1 MSRENVEVVERMLA
15 LLHTGDADGAL
26 QRFSPD
32 VLADSSRLPG
42 GGLGR
47 GRGELSRIIGQWIA
61 PVDDWREEVDEIS
74 AVGDRVLVIATQ
86 RGRGKGSGAEVAT
99 HYSTIYKVRDGQI
112 VSMALYPD
120 PDDARA
126 ATGPGERGD

>member
-26 QRFSPD
+26 QRFSP
-32 VLADSSRLPG
+32 
-42 GGLGR
+42 
-47 GRGELSRIIGQWIA
+47 
-61 PVDDWREEVDEIS
+61 
-74 AVGDRVLVIATQ
+74 LVIATQ

-112 VSMALYPD
+112 VSMALYAD
-120 PDDARA
+120 SDDARA
-126 ATGPGERGD
+126 AAGLDERGG